1 MILKK
6 ILIIKIKIGVVEKRG
21 KELLLN
27 LIHISLI
34 QKEKVFKYKY
44 KKICNNQWWKMKIDL
59 KNPKID
65 NLLNSQ

>member
-27 LIHISLI
+27 LIHISLV

-44 KKICNNQWWKMKIDL
+44 KKICNNQ
-59 KNPKID
+59 
-65 NLLNSQ
+65 